1 MRTLKKTLALVLVLA
16 MMFSLCITASAYT
29 DDAEIEYADAV
40 ELLSLLGVI
49 EGYPDGS
56 FGPEKNLNRAEA
68 AIIIAK
74 LNGYFD
80 KNAATPTYTD
90 MAGYG
95 WANWAVAYAENE
107 GIVNGTAEG
116 IYEPGTTLTGY
127 MWVKMLAVSMGIN
140 AEEAGMTGAAWQIG
154 VTKINKELG
163 LTAGIED
170 MDLAAPITRE
180 QAAQC
185 AYNALFAVRD
195 GYTWA
200 VDHDGHTHY
209 FRSEE
214 DALLFAAAD
223 LSGLTSLPYTGEWE
237 TSLGYEVF
245 GLEGYLLGEN
255 AWGQPF
261 YGWYLVDEGF
271 ISQDWVPATA
281 TWTEEMT
288 AAEFFADCTAAGVA
302 IWEDDNTEDYIKVAQ
317 TWANGVPGQEF
328 YAKKNGTNC
337 LFGNGTQTYLYEI
350 VVAGKLVNRV
360 VTIEQ
365 FIGQVTASYPAVES
379 TGADAFVVVET
390 YCDSEQHTTYKF
402 FNSDLEL
409 GEVILFNVCAG
420 KMVNVKTPATVSGT
434 VLKHEEMNLD
444 CEHDDIYTISGAEKK
459 LSKHNYIETIA
470 KAESAV
476 WYVDDCGNLMMKAA
490 NVPFQYKI
498 GFLLSY
504 DAQNAYAG
512 DKLHTCEKYEASE
525 VFEIYDYDSGEVLT
539 LNGAV
544 VVDAKTNTTIF
555 STGAVVANNLPT
567 NADALDLKG
576 TAYNVSKAGI
586 STGLVIY
593 ALDEN
598 GNVMY
603 ISDTQS
609 YDGSLKIRTIDNVTV
624 DVNNVYLNKG
634 AKFVQ
639 NDNTDYIYA
648 SLETAHAVLET
659 RTGLKNAKQGPKGE
673 ALTLPGEFVYAVNG
687 NVVLAVAQ
695 YEQTVFEEKPVVEDV
710 LVYAGGDYTVT
721 VKEYYTVDKFGQLSG
736 VKFEYVVTGLYI
748 DGVKQAP
755 VTFDEDPAMTP
766 GTLYNVTITTT
777 SKDIT
782 WEIKEAVER
791 GTIGQVTYIGLD
803 GGEYF
808 MVGSKQFHMAEG
820 ATIVCVNDA
829 DMVLGTN
836 ASLAELTAINGKII
850 ACYVVKNADGF
861 VTDLYYWVDT
871 TL

>member
-80 KNAATPTYTD
+80 KTAATPTYTD

-154 VTKINKELG
+154 VTKVNKELG

-185 AYNALFAVRD
+185 AYNALFAARD
-195 GYTWA
+195 GYTFA
-200 VDHDGHTHY
+200 VDHVDHIHY
-209 FRSEE
+209 FRNVE
-214 DALLFAAAD
+214 DALLFAATHD
-223 LSGLTSLPYTGEWE
+223 YTSEPYTGWWE
-237 TSLGYEVF
+237 TTLGYEVF
-245 GLEGYLLGEN
+245 GLEGYAAGEN

-261 YGWYLVDEGF
+261 FGWYLVDEGF
-271 ISQDWVPATA
+271 ISKDWVPATA

-288 AAEFFADCTAAGVA
+288 AAEFFADCTAAGVG
-302 IWEDDNTEDYIKVAQ
+302 IWEDDATEDYILATEV
-317 TWANGVPGQEF
+317 WANGVEQEDILL
-328 YAKKNGTNC
+328 AKKNGTNC
-337 LFGNGTQTYLYEI
+337 LFGNGTQTYLYELPW
-350 VVAGKLVNRV
+350 GNRV

-365 FIGQVTASYPAVES
+365 FIGQVTASYPAVEA

-390 YCDSEQHTTYKF
+390 YCDADQHTTYKF

-409 GEVILFNVCAG
+409 GEVILFNVCDG
-420 KMVNVKTPATVSGT
+420 EMVNVKTPETVTGT
-434 VLKHEEMNLD
+434 VLKIEDMD
-444 CEHDDIYTISGAEKK
+444 TACEHDDVYTVSGVEKK
-459 LSKHNYIETIA
+459 LSKHEYVTVNGGET
-470 KAESAV
+470 SV

-490 NVPFQYKI
+490 SVPFQYKV

-504 DAQNAYAG
+504 DAQNEYNG

-525 VFEIYDYDSGEVLT
+525 VYEIYDYNSGEVLT
-539 LNGAV
+539 LNGALTV
-544 VVDAKTNTTIF
+544 KGGKTIF
-555 STGAVVANNLPT
+555 ATGAEVENTLPT
-567 NADALDLKG
+567 NADALDLNG

-593 ALDEN
+593 LTNEAGEIF
-598 GNVMY
+598 Y

-609 YDGSLKIRTIDNVTV
+609 YDGSLKIRTVDNVTV

-634 AKFVQ
+634 NTYAQ
-639 NDNTDYIYA
+639 NDDTDYVYA
-648 SLETAHAVLET
+648 SIETAHAVLET
-659 RTGLKNAKQGPKGE
+659 RTGLKNAKQGLKGE
-673 ALTLPGEFVYAVNG
+673 ALTLPGEFLYVNATKA
-687 NVVLAVAQ
+687 VLAVAQ
-695 YEQTVFEEKPVVEDV
+695 FEQTVFVEEEKPVVEDV
-710 LVYAGGDYTVT
+710 LVYAGGDYAVN
-721 VKEYYTVDKFGQLSG
+721 VKEYYTVDAFGQASDPHY
-736 VKFEYVVTGLYI
+736 EYVVTGLYI

-755 VTFDEDPAMTP
+755 IKFKDKMPTFEA

-777 SKDIT
+777 SKEIT
-782 WEIKEAVER
+782 WEITGVVER
-791 GTIGQVTYIGLD
+791 GTIGVVTYIGLN

-808 MVGSKQFHMAEG
+808 MIDKAQFHMAEG

-836 ASLAELTAINGKII
+836 ASLAELAAINGKIV
-850 ACYVVKNADGF
+850 ACYVVYDANGF